1 MRYTG
6 ERSAAED
13 ILHDSFLKIFDAL
26 GRFDFRGE
34 AALYGWMRKVTVSCC
49 VDQLRKNRLKTVSLE
64 DGMEIRDEEDIG
76 MEDVRGIPPETLM
89 GMIEEL
95 PEGYRTVFNLFCLD
109 GYSHR
114 EIASMLGIAEKSSSS
129 QYARARALLSK
140 KIKRYLDERV

>member
-34 AALYGWMRKVTVSCC
+34 AALYGWMRKVTASCC
-49 VDQLRKNRLKTVSLE
+49 VDQLRRNRLKTVSLE

-140 KIKRYLDERV
+140 KIKRYLDERE